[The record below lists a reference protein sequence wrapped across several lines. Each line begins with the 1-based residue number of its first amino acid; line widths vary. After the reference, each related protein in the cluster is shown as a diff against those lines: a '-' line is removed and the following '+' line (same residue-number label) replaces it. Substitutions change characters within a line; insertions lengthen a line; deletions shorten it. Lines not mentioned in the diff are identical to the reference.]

1 MAKTIL
7 IVEDEKTLFEAL
19 SVKLEEAGYKIVEAK
34 DGKEGLEIALKI
46 KPDLLLVDILMP
58 IMDGIT
64 MINKLKEDEWGKNVP
79 MIILTNFSDEE
90 KMRQAELAGV
100 HDYMVKSDWKLS
112 DLVDKVNEKLKG

>member
-19 SVKLEEAGYKIVEAK
+19 SVKLEEAGYKTVEAK

-112 DLVDKVNEKLKG
+112 DVVDKVNEKLKG

>member
-34 DGKEGLEIALKI
+34 DGKEGLKIALKI

-64 MINKLKEDEWGKNVP
+64 MINQLKEDEWGKTVP

-112 DLVDKVNEKLKG
+112 DVVNKVNEKLKG